1 MPWVYKITEI
11 ATATASGGTYISVD
25 IWRSR
30 GAEAR
35 GDPPHI
41 VSEQLMNLKP
51 VRQRAVRDGD
61 GNYLRESGVFASP
74 NAPPNEAD
82 PVVKEDV
89 TIDVVAEMEGYVKD
103 FIRTAVRINMPDDPG
118 DNPSGI
124 ARSNADPR
132 GLLARTDMKAAKGRK
147 REFTP

>member
-1 MPWVYKITEI
+1 MPWVYRITEI
-11 ATATASGGTYISVD
+11 KTATESGSTYISVD

-51 VRQRAVRDGD
+51 VRQRAVLNDDG
-61 GNYLRESGVFASP
+61 YSLRESGVYASP
-74 NAPPNEAD
+74 NAPSDEAD

-89 TIDVVAEMEGYVKD
+89 TIDVVAEMEGYIKD

-124 ARSNADPR
+124 ARDNADPR
-132 GLLARTDMKAAKGRK
+132 GLLARSDMVAAKGRK